1 MAKPAK
7 VNLII
12 PRGRTF
18 SKELRWGQPRLAY
31 RAIQSVSQAAP
42 CTLETQIA
50 HDMPDGWPFAIANA
64 KGMVDINSPNEKDER
79 TGKIRYTQN
88 HVATRLSNTGIEIND
103 LISSG
108 FKPYT
113 GGGILIYKMPVD
125 LAGSTA
131 AAQVRACI
139 ESSEILLSLT
149 TENGGIVL
157 NNVTK
162 TITLQRPAAITADL
176 EWADGVWD
184 LEVTSAGGIVT
195 PVAYGSVTVVPEVTR

>member
-7 VNLII
+7 VNLVI

-18 SKELRWGQPRLAY
+18 SKVLRWGQPRLAY
-31 RAIQSVSQAAP
+31 RVIESVSQSAP
-42 CTLETQIA
+42 CALETEVA

-64 KGMVDINSPNEKDER
+64 KGMTDINSPNQKDEN
-79 TGKIRYTQN
+79 TGKVRYTQN
-88 HVATRLSNTGIEIND
+88 HIATRLSNTGIEIND

-108 FKPYT
+108 FRPYT
-113 GGGILIYKMPVD
+113 GGGILIYKIPVD
-125 LAGSTA
+125 LDGFTA
-131 AAQVRACI
+131 AAQVRASV
-139 ESSEILLSLT
+139 ESTEILLSLT

-162 TITLQRPAAITADL
+162 TITLQRPAAITAEL
-176 EWADGVWD
+176 EWTDGVWD